1 MRYLPGRCLLRQIL
15 KKRRLTQRWLADIVD
30 MPETQISDY
39 INNRTKMGYATAA
52 TIAFALGVHA
62 EELYEWEKDDRLGE

>member
-1 MRYLPGRCLLRQIL
+1 
-15 KKRRLTQRWLADIVD
+15 